1 MEIRIVLDD
10 DGPGPASNG
19 DAAVVT
25 SLKTKPEDGEG
36 SGKEDPEQTKL
47 RAGLNLSVKFPQFF
61 TVSCYTLSQPSSF
74 FVKALIFCTI
84 SCLVGL
90 QVSCNFMWCSTT
102 TRLLCCSVP
111 LLLSLPQTFYRTVFE

>member
-61 TVSCYTLSQPSSF
+61 T
-74 FVKALIFCTI
+74 ALK
-84 SCLVGL
+84 
-90 QVSCNFMWCSTT
+90 
-102 TRLLCCSVP
+102 LLCKSFNLLHHKLSSGSPSLLQLYVVFYYYSST
-111 LLLSLPQTFYRTVFE
+111 LLLCASSAVFASNFL

>member
-1 MEIRIVLDD
+1 MYSNFKKAITPDIHSRAMEIRIVLDD

-61 TVSCYTLSQPSSF
+61 TEC
-74 FVKALIFCTI
+74 
-84 SCLVGL
+84 
-90 QVSCNFMWCSTT
+90 
-102 TRLLCCSVP
+102 
-111 LLLSLPQTFYRTVFE
+111 